1 MVRAYH
7 QIPVAADDIKKTA
20 VITPFGLFEY
30 TRMPFGLRCAAQTF
44 QRVIDTI
51 LRGLPFAWAYLDD
64 LLVASATPEEHQ
76 DHLRAVFARLNDAG
90 MRLNLAKCVLGT
102 SSLTFL
108 GHTVSPEGVK
118 PLSDRVDAIRAFP
131 LPQTQKQLRQYLGMV
146 NFYHRFLR
154 SASELLR
161 PLTALITQKKRGS
174 AIILDW
180 TDEARKAFDASKEAL
195 AAATLLVHPQDSA
208 PTRIQVDASDFAVG
222 GVLQQYLNNVWSPLA
237 LFSRKLQPAETRYSA
252 FGREL
257 LAMYLAT
264 RHFRYFIEGRDFHIL
279 TDHKPLTFA
288 MISRHERHSPREAR
302 HLEYVSQFTTDVR
315 HISGV
320 DNTTADALSRIQ
332 IDSISPIPIID
343 FEAMAQLQ
351 EDEIIDPTLTSSL
364 RLEWITLPG
373 IKRKLLCDTS
383 TSTPRPYVPS
393 SYRKDIFFNLH
404 SLSHPGIEAS
414 RKLVSARFVWPG
426 VNADVTKWTRNC
438 LSCQRSKVQR
448 HTKSPLGSFLPPG
461 DRFEK
466 VHIDIVGPLPP
477 SNGKRY
483 LLTCIDRFTRWTEA
497 IPLSV
502 ASSESITT
510 AFMTHWVSRFGIP
523 CLLYTSDAADE
534 RSSVD

>member
-1 MVRAYH
+1 MLQKDFPDLLNPCSSSLPVQHDVQHHIETSGPPTFARARRLPPDKLKAAQAEFEHVLELGIVRPSKSAWASPLHMVPKPSGDWRPCGDFRALNASTTPDRYPVPHNQSFNSRLDGATIFSKLDLIRAYH
-7 QIPVAADDIKKTA
+7 QIPVAPEDIPKTA

-44 QRVIDTI
+44 QRFIDTI

-64 LLVASATPEEHQ
+64 LLVASATLEEHQ

-90 MRLNLAKCVLGT
+90 MRLNLSKCVFGT

-208 PTRIQVDASDFAVG
+208 PTRIQVDASNFAVG

-237 LFSRKLQPAETRYSA
+237 FFSRKLQPAETRYSA

-257 LAMYLAT
+257 LAMYLTT
-264 RHFRYFIEGRDFHIL
+264 RQFRYFIEGRDFHIL
-279 TDHKPLTFA
+279 T
-288 MISRHERHSPREAR
+288 
-302 HLEYVSQFTTDVR
+302 
-315 HISGV
+315 
-320 DNTTADALSRIQ
+320 
-332 IDSISPIPIID
+332 
-343 FEAMAQLQ
+343 
-351 EDEIIDPTLTSSL
+351 
-364 RLEWITLPG
+364 
-373 IKRKLLCDTS
+373 
-383 TSTPRPYVPS
+383 
-393 SYRKDIFFNLH
+393 
-404 SLSHPGIEAS
+404 
-414 RKLVSARFVWPG
+414 
-426 VNADVTKWTRNC
+426 
-438 LSCQRSKVQR
+438 
-448 HTKSPLGSFLPPG
+448 
-461 DRFEK
+461 
-466 VHIDIVGPLPP
+466 
-477 SNGKRY
+477 
-483 LLTCIDRFTRWTEA
+483 
-497 IPLSV
+497 
-502 ASSESITT
+502 
-510 AFMTHWVSRFGIP
+510 
-523 CLLYTSDAADE
+523 
-534 RSSVD
+534 